1 MEKENHYR
9 IHPLR
14 MVNYLLVLALD
25 IFLYSV
31 LQSYFL
37 WVTAM
42 ILIILPLLSVV
53 GLVYLGKNL
62 SPELGIGLMQLVKGE
77 EVLVELFWQNPV
89 WYMTLHS
96 QMQLTVSN
104 TFLEHTSEFAAVMP
118 VSLRGTSSLRMPVRV
133 VELGRFSVQG
143 DTLLLRDIMGLVTC
157 RKKIGLSCEMYVLP
171 DGKLAREMDI
181 TGLEGKASETEESRN
196 KGSDFAEVSD
206 IREYIPGDRIRD
218 IHWKLSAKQE
228 TLMVKERVA
237 VAGSEMVM
245 LLSLTADPIQAQ
257 SILETAY
264 YLGKSFIRQRLPVCF
279 LCWNQAYFS
288 FEEYRCGTEEEL
300 KEAFCGIYQ
309 TPLTERVNGVLET
322 YMRNCYPFLK
332 SYLLIGGQDGMLKV
346 EMCEND

>member
-1 MEKENHYR
+1 MEKEIQYR
-9 IHPLR
+9 IRPLR
-14 MVNYLLVLALD
+14 IFNYLLLLVLD

-37 WVTAM
+37 WVTAI
-42 ILIILPLLSVV
+42 ILIILPIFSVA
-53 GLVYLGKNL
+53 GLVCLGKQL
-62 SPELGIGLMQLVKGE
+62 SPKLGIGQMRLLKGE
-77 EVLVELFWQNPV
+77 EVLLEIYWQNTV
-89 WYMTLHS
+89 WYMALHS

-104 TFLEHTSEFAAVMP
+104 TFLEHTSEFTAVMP
-118 VSLRGTSSLRMPVRV
+118 VSLHGTSILRMPVQV

-143 DTLLLRDIMGLVTC
+143 DTLLIQDVMGLVTC
-157 RKKIGLSCEMYVLP
+157 RKKIGLSGELYVLP
-171 DGKLAREMDI
+171 DGKLAHEMDL
-181 TGLEGKASETEESRN
+181 TGWESKASETEESKN

-264 YLGKSFIRQRLPVCF
+264 YLGKSFIQQRLPVCF
-279 LCWNQAYFS
+279 LCWDQSAFS
-288 FEEYRCGTEEEL
+288 FAEYRCGTEEEM

-309 TPLTERVNGVLET
+309 ISLTKRVSDGLET
-322 YMRNCYPFLK
+322 YMKNCYPFLK
-332 SYLLIGGQDGMLKV
+332 SYLLIGGEDGTLKV

>member
-1 MEKENHYR
+1 MEKKNQYR
-9 IHPLR
+9 IRPLR
-14 MVNYLLVLALD
+14 MVNYLLILALD
-25 IFLYSV
+25 IFLYIV

-42 ILIILPLLSVV
+42 ILIILPIISVA
-53 GLVYLGKNL
+53 GLAYLGKQL
-62 SPELGIGLMQLVKGE
+62 SPKLGIGQMRLVKGE
-77 EVLVELFWQNPV
+77 EVLLELYWQKTV
-89 WYMTLHS
+89 WYIALHS
-96 QMQLTVSN
+96 QIQLTISN
-104 TFLEHTSEFAAVMP
+104 TFLENTSEFTAVMP
-118 VSLRGTSSLRMPVRV
+118 VSLHGTSTLRMPVQV
-133 VELGRFSVQG
+133 VELGRFSVQS
-143 DTLLLRDIMGLVTC
+143 DTMLLQDIMGLVTC
-157 RKKIGLSCEMYVLP
+157 RKKIDLSGEMNVLP
-171 DGKLAREMDI
+171 DGNVAHEIDL
-181 TGLEGKASETEESRN
+181 TGLEGKAAETEESRS

-237 VAGSEMVM
+237 VAGSEMVL

-279 LCWNQAYFS
+279 LCWDQTAFS
-288 FEEYRCGTEEEL
+288 FNEYRCGTEEEL

-309 TPLTERVNGVLET
+309 TPLTMRVSNGLEV

-332 SYLLIGGQDGMLKV
+332 AYLLIKGEDGSLKV

>member
-1 MEKENHYR
+1 MEKENQYR
-9 IHPLR
+9 IRPLR

-37 WVTAM
+37 WVTA
-42 ILIILPLLSVV
+42 ILLLILPIVSVV
-53 GLVYLGKNL
+53 GLVYLERQL
-62 SPELGIGLMQLVKGE
+62 SPKLGIGQMRLVKGE
-77 EVLVELFWQNPV
+77 EVLLELSWQNPV
-89 WYMTLHS
+89 WYMALHS

-104 TFLEHTSEFAAVMP
+104 TFLEHTSKFTAVMP
-118 VSLRGTSSLRMPVRV
+118 VNLRGTSVLRMPVQI

-143 DTLLLRDIMGLVTC
+143 DTLFLQDIMGLVTC

-171 DGKLAREMDI
+171 DGNMAQEMDI
-181 TGLEGKASETEESRN
+181 TGLEGKAAETEESRN

-237 VAGSEMVM
+237 VAGSEMVL

-264 YLGKSFIRQRLPVCF
+264 CFGKSFLRHSLPVCF
-279 LCWNQAYFS
+279 LCWNQAAFS

-309 TPLTERVNGVLET
+309 TPLTERVSGELET

-332 SYLLIGGQDGMLKV
+332 SYLSIGGQDGTLKV

>member
-1 MEKENHYR
+1 MEKENQYR
-9 IHPLR
+9 IRPLR
-14 MVNYLLVLALD
+14 MVNYLLVLSLD
-25 IFLYSV
+25 FFLYSV

-37 WVTAM
+37 WLTAM
-42 ILIILPLLSVV
+42 LLIILPIVSVA

-62 SPELGIGLMQLVKGE
+62 SPKLGIGQMRLVKGE
-77 EVLVELFWQNPV
+77 EVLLELSWQNTV

-96 QMQLTVSN
+96 RMQLTVSN
-104 TFLEHTSEFAAVMP
+104 TFLEHTSEFTAVMP
-118 VSLRGTSSLRMPVRV
+118 VNLHGTSTLRMPVQV

-143 DTLLLRDIMGLVTC
+143 DTLFLQDIMGLVTC

-171 DGKLAREMDI
+171 DGKLAQEMDI
-181 TGLEGKASETEESRN
+181 TGLEGGAAETEESRN

-245 LLSLTADPIQAQ
+245 LLSMTEDPVQAQ

-264 YLGKSFIRQRLPVCF
+264 YLGKCFIRQRLPVCF
-279 LCWNQAYFS
+279 LCWDQADFS
-288 FEEYRCGTEEEL
+288 FGEYRCGTEDEL
-300 KEAFCGIYQ
+300 KETFCGIYQ
-309 TPLTERVNGVLET
+309 TPLTKRVSDELET

-332 SYLLIGGQDGMLKV
+332 SYLLVEEQDGALKV
-346 EMCEND
+346 EMREND

>member
-9 IHPLR
+9 IRPLR
-14 MVNYLLVLALD
+14 MVNYLLVLVLD

-62 SPELGIGLMQLVKGE
+62 SPKLGIGQMRLVKGE
-77 EVLVELFWQNPV
+77 EVLLELYWQNPI
-89 WYMTLHS
+89 WYMALHS
-96 QMQLTVSN
+96 QIQVTVSN
-104 TFLEHTSEFAAVMP
+104 TFLEHTSEFTAVMP
-118 VSLRGTSSLRMPVRV
+118 VSLRGTSSLRMPVQV
-133 VELGRFSVQG
+133 VELGRFWVQG
-143 DTLLLRDIMGLVTC
+143 DTLLLQDIMGLVIC
-157 RKKIGLSCEMYVLP
+157 RKKIDLSGEMYVLP
-171 DGKLAREMDI
+171 DGKMTQEMDL
-181 TGLEGKASETEESRN
+181 TGWEGKAAETEESRS

-279 LCWNQAYFS
+279 LCWNQAAFS
-288 FEEYRCGTEEEL
+288 FGEYRCGTEEEM
-300 KEAFCGIYQ
+300 KDVFCEIYQ
-309 TPLTERVNGVLET
+309 APLTERVSGGLGT

-332 SYLLIGGQDGMLKV
+332 SYLLIGGQDGTLKV

>member
-1 MEKENHYR
+1 MEKEIQYR
-9 IHPLR
+9 IRPLR
-14 MVNYLLVLALD
+14 IFNYLLLLVLD

-42 ILIILPLLSVV
+42 ILIILPIVSVM
-53 GLVYLGKNL
+53 GMVYLGRQL
-62 SPELGIGLMQLVKGE
+62 SPKLGIGQMRLVKGE
-77 EVLVELFWQNPV
+77 EVLLELYWQNMV
-89 WYMTLHS
+89 WYMALHS

-104 TFLEHTSEFAAVMP
+104 TFLEHTSEFTAIMP
-118 VSLRGTSSLRMPVRV
+118 VSLHGTSILRMPVQV
-133 VELGRFSVQG
+133 VELGRFSVQS
-143 DTLLLRDIMGLVTC
+143 DTLLLQDIMGLITC
-157 RKKIGLSCEMYVLP
+157 RKKIGLSGELYVLP
-171 DGKLAREMDI
+171 DGKLAQEMDI
-181 TGLEGKASETEESRN
+181 TGWEGKASETEESRN
-196 KGSDFAEVSD
+196 KGNDFAEVSD

-279 LCWNQAYFS
+279 LCWDQAAFS
-288 FEEYRCGTEEEL
+288 FDEYRCGTEEEM
-300 KEAFCGIYQ
+300 KEAYCGIYQ
-309 TPLTERVNGVLET
+309 TSLTRRVSDGLET

-332 SYLLIGGQDGMLKV
+332 SYLLIGGEDGTIKV
-346 EMCEND
+346 EMCENE

>member
-1 MEKENHYR
+1 MEKENQYR
-9 IHPLR
+9 IRPLR
-14 MVNYLLVLALD
+14 MVNYLLLLALD
-25 IFLYSV
+25 IFLYCV

-42 ILIILPLLSVV
+42 ILIILPILSVA
-53 GLVYLGKNL
+53 GLVYLGKRL
-62 SPELGIGLMQLVKGE
+62 SPKLGIGQMRLVRGE
-77 EVLVELFWQNPV
+77 EVLLELYWQNTV

-96 QMQLTVSN
+96 QMQLTISN
-104 TFLEHTSEFAAVMP
+104 TFLEKTSEFTAVMP
-118 VSLRGTSSLRMPVRV
+118 VSLHGTSTLRIPVQA

-157 RKKIGLSCEMYVLP
+157 RKKIGLSGEMYVLP
-171 DGKLAREMDI
+171 DGKLVQGMDI
-181 TGLEGKASETEESRN
+181 TGLEGKAAEAEESKN
-196 KGSDFAEVSD
+196 KGNDFAEVSD

-257 SILETAY
+257 GILEMTY
-264 YLGKSFIRQRLPVCF
+264 YLGKSFIRQRLPVCL
-279 LCWNQAYFS
+279 LCWDQAAFS
-288 FEEYRCGTEEEL
+288 FDEYRCGTEEEL
-300 KEAFCGIYQ
+300 KESFCGIYQ
-309 TPLTERVNGVLET
+309 ISLTNRVSDGLKT
-322 YMRNCYPFLK
+322 YMKNCYPFLK
-332 SYLLIGGQDGMLKV
+332 SYLLISGEDGMLRV

>member
-1 MEKENHYR
+1 MKKEIQYR
-9 IHPLR
+9 IRPLR
-14 MVNYLLVLALD
+14 MVNYVLLVALD

-37 WVTAM
+37 WVTAI
-42 ILIILPLLSVV
+42 ILIILSIVSVM

-62 SPELGIGLMQLVKGE
+62 SPRLGIGQMRLIKGE
-77 EVLVELFWQNPV
+77 EVLLELSWQNTV
-89 WYMTLHS
+89 WYMALHS
-96 QMQLTVSN
+96 QIQLTVSN
-104 TFLEHTSEFAAVMP
+104 TFLEHTSEFTAIMP
-118 VSLRGTSSLRMPVRV
+118 VSLRGTSILRMPVQA

-143 DTLLLRDIMGLVTC
+143 ETLLLQDILGLVTC
-157 RKKIGLSCEMYVLP
+157 RKKIDLSGEMYVLP
-171 DGKLAREMDI
+171 DGNMAQEMDL
-181 TGLEGKASETEESRN
+181 TGWEGKASETEESRN

-264 YLGKSFIRQRLPVCF
+264 YLGKSFMRQRLPVCF
-279 LCWNQAYFS
+279 LCWKQTAFS
-288 FEEYRCGTEEEL
+288 FEEYRCGTEEEM

-309 TPLTERVNGVLET
+309 TSLTERVSSGLKT

-332 SYLLIGGQDGMLKV
+332 SYLSIREKDGTLKV